1 MVVQVEVGRSAPPGG
16 QADEGSFGPI
26 QGASCRARTGPI
38 MVVPLNWAAL
48 NASRLNVLN
57 PFNSATGA
65 PLWTLEGLRGADP
78 VLGLALLLVLAVVLA
93 DWLHRHARLPRPCGY
108 MLVGALASPLLLAL
122 LDRKEL
128 DAWKPLVDLAIGVL
142 VFELGARIR
151 PRWLIDNPA
160 LALTSV
166 LEGLV
171 AGLAVAGALVALGVP
186 SLSATMAGT
195 VAMSTSPVITLAVL
209 HETRP
214 RGQVTERLLLMT
226 AVNSVMAMLLLKVWH
241 VVAASA
247 ERDVVA
253 TTMGSLYVVSGSVLL
268 GAVCALLLE
277 LLSRRLRGTSGM
289 PVLQIGLVIIASMLA
304 VQWTL
309 SPLLTLL
316 VAGVVARTRMRHAL
330 TIEPQL
336 GSAGAALV
344 VVLFL
349 CLGLLLTLDDI
360 ASLLPLVLV
369 IVGARAAG
377 KGLAVALLARP
388 SGLGWRQAGALTVA
402 LQPMSSLAVLL
413 AADTFAWDSQ
423 LPGMD
428 RAVLQALLLA
438 SSLMQ
443 ITGPLWTRVA
453 LQAVARETQTS

>member
-1 MVVQVEVGRSAPPGG
+1 
-16 QADEGSFGPI
+16 
-26 QGASCRARTGPI
+26 
-38 MVVPLNWAAL
+38 
-48 NASRLNVLN
+48 LN
-57 PFNSATGA
+57 PFDSSASA

-93 DWLHRHARLPRPCGY
+93 DWLHRHARLPRTCGY
-108 MLVGALASPLLLAL
+108 MLVGALASPLLLSL
-122 LDRKEL
+122 LHRKEL
-128 DAWKPLVDLAIGVL
+128 DAWKPLIDLAIGVL

-160 LALTSV
+160 LALTSL
-166 LEGLV
+166 LEGLT
-171 AGLAVAGALVALGVP
+171 AGLAVAGALLALGMP
-186 SLSATMAGT
+186 TLSATMAGT

-226 AVNSVMAMLLLKVWH
+226 AVNSVLAMLLLKVWH

-247 ERDVVA
+247 EHDMVA
-253 TTMGSLYVVSGSVLL
+253 TGMGALYVVSGSVLL
-268 GAVCALLLE
+268 GSVCGLLLE
-277 LLSRRLRGTSGM
+277 VLSRRLRRTSGM

-304 VQWTL
+304 AQWTL
-309 SPLLTLL
+309 SPLLALL
-316 VAGVVARTRMRHAL
+316 VAGIVARSRMRHAL

-349 CLGLLLTLDDI
+349 CLGLLLTLDRFV
-360 ASLLPLVLV
+360 ALLPLVLA

-423 LPGMD
+423 LPGMNSE
-428 RAVLQALLLA
+428 VLQALLLA
-438 SSLMQ
+438 SSVMQ
-443 ITGPLWTRVA
+443 LTGPLWTGVA
-453 LQAVARETQTS
+453 LKVVAREAEAA

>member
-1 MVVQVEVGRSAPPGG
+1 
-16 QADEGSFGPI
+16 
-26 QGASCRARTGPI
+26 
-38 MVVPLNWAAL
+38 
-48 NASRLNVLN
+48 
-57 PFNSATGA
+57 
-65 PLWTLEGLRGADP
+65 LWTLEGLRGADP

-122 LDRKEL
+122 LDRQEL
-128 DAWKPLVDLAIGVL
+128 DAWKPLIDLAIGVL

-160 LALTSV
+160 LALTAL
-166 LEGLV
+166 LEGLA
-171 AGLAVAGALVALGVP
+171 AGLAVTAVLLAFGVP
-186 SLSATMAGT
+186 TLSATMAGT

-226 AVNSVMAMLLLKVWH
+226 AVNSVMAMLMLKVWH

-253 TTMGSLYVVSGSVLL
+253 TTMGALYVVSGSVLL
-268 GAVCALLLE
+268 GSVCGLLLE
-277 LLSRRLRGTSGM
+277 LMSRRLRGTSGM

-304 VQWTL
+304 AQWTL
-309 SPLLTLL
+309 SPLLALL
-316 VAGVVARTRMRHAL
+316 VAGVVARSRMRHAL

-349 CLGLLLTLDDI
+349 CLGLLLTLDRFV
-360 ASLLPLVLV
+360 SLLPLVLA

-402 LQPMSSLAVLL
+402 LQPMSSLAILL
-413 AADTFAWDSQ
+413 AADTFAWESQ
-423 LPGMD
+423 LPGMN
-428 RAVLQALLLA
+428 REVLQALLLA
-438 SSLMQ
+438 TSVMQ
-443 ITGPLWTRVA
+443 LTGPLWTRVA
-453 LQAVARETQTS
+453 LKVVAREAEAA

>member
-1 MVVQVEVGRSAPPGG
+1 M
-16 QADEGSFGPI
+16 
-26 QGASCRARTGPI
+26 
-38 MVVPLNWAAL
+38 
-48 NASRLNVLN
+48 
-57 PFNSATGA
+57 
-65 PLWTLEGLRGADP
+65 WTLEGLRGADP

-122 LDRKEL
+122 LDRQEL
-128 DAWKPLVDLAIGVL
+128 DAWKPLIDLAIGVL

-160 LALTSV
+160 LALTAL
-166 LEGLV
+166 LEGLA
-171 AGLAVAGALVALGVP
+171 AGLAVTAVLLAFGVP
-186 SLSATMAGT
+186 TLSATMAGT

-226 AVNSVMAMLLLKVWH
+226 AVNSVMAMLMLKVWH

-253 TTMGSLYVVSGSVLL
+253 TTMGALYVVSGSVLL
-268 GAVCALLLE
+268 GSVCGLLLE
-277 LLSRRLRGTSGM
+277 LMSRRLRGTSGM

-304 VQWTL
+304 AQWTL
-309 SPLLTLL
+309 SPLLALL
-316 VAGVVARTRMRHAL
+316 VAGVVARSRMRHAL

-349 CLGLLLTLDDI
+349 CLGLLLTLDRFV
-360 ASLLPLVLV
+360 SLLPLVLA

-402 LQPMSSLAVLL
+402 LQPMSSLAILL
-413 AADTFAWDSQ
+413 AADTFAWESQ
-423 LPGMD
+423 LPGMN
-428 RAVLQALLLA
+428 REVLQALLLA
-438 SSLMQ
+438 TSVMQ
-443 ITGPLWTRVA
+443 LTGPLWTRVA
-453 LQAVARETQTS
+453 LKVVAREAEAA

>member
-1 MVVQVEVGRSAPPGG
+1 MVLAKLAGFDPKPTQR
-16 QADEGSFGPI
+16 
-26 QGASCRARTGPI
+26 
-38 MVVPLNWAAL
+38 
-48 NASRLNVLN
+48 LN
-57 PFNSATGA
+57 PFDPATGA

-93 DWLHRHARLPRPCGY
+93 DWLHRHARLPRSCGY

-128 DAWKPLVDLAIGVL
+128 DTWKPLIDLAIGVL

-151 PRWLIDNPA
+151 PRWLLDNPA
-160 LALTSV
+160 LALTSL
-166 LEGLV
+166 LEGVV
-171 AGLAVAGALVALGVP
+171 AGLAVAAALVALGVP
-186 SLSATMAGT
+186 SLSATLAGT

-241 VVAASA
+241 VVAASV
-247 ERDVVA
+247 ERDVLA
-253 TTMGSLYVVSGSVLL
+253 TAVGALYVVSGSVLL
-268 GAVCALLLE
+268 GSVCGLLLE

-304 VQWTL
+304 AQWTL
-309 SPLLTLL
+309 SPPLALL
-316 VAGVVARTRMRHAL
+316 VAGVVARSRMRHAL
-330 TIEPQL
+330 TVEPQL
-336 GSAGAALV
+336 GSAGAALA

-349 CLGLLLTLDDI
+349 CLGLLLTLDGFV
-360 ASLLPLVLV
+360 SLLPLVLA
-369 IVGARAAG
+369 IVGARAIG

-402 LQPMSSLAVLL
+402 LQPMSSLAILL

-428 RAVLQALLLA
+428 HGVLQALLLA
-438 SSLMQ
+438 TSLMQ
-443 ITGPLWTRVA
+443 LTGPVWTRLA
-453 LQAVARETQTS
+453 LQLVAREAESA